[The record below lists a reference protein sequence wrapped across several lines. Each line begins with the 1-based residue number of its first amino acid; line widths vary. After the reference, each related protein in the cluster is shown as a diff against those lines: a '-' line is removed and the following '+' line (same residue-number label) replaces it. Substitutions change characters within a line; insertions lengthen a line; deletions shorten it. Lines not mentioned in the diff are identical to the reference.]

1 MNTGKIVIA
10 ILLIS
15 TGIASIAL
23 YQAISY
29 ESPRLE
35 IDRPIRRLGEIQQGS
50 VVDVDFKLTN
60 YHSRPLSIDHA
71 WSSCSCTTPVIS
83 NPVLQPG
90 ESCEIRTSWKTSG
103 MRGEQATRIMLLY
116 QVEGQPK
123 QEGQLFITGTV
134 VPRLKVSPYPIRLKV
149 GSPDPI
155 TILVRDSG
163 NPTLPG
169 EPIRDA
175 VPNHRAF
182 VVENLQGDSFEM
194 KVDRERFGEVGSLNY
209 VTIVS
214 NDPNDPYI
222 RIPIE
227 VDGGEFS
234 QGGSS
239 K

>member
-1 MNTGKIVIA
+1 VK
-10 ILLIS
+10 
-15 TGIASIAL
+15 
-23 YQAISY
+23 Y
-29 ESPRLE
+29 
-35 IDRPIRRLGEIQQGS
+35 
-50 VVDVDFKLTN
+50 
-60 YHSRPLSIDHA
+60 
-71 WSSCSCTTPVIS
+71 
-83 NPVLQPG
+83 
-90 ESCEIRTSWKTSG
+90 
-103 MRGEQATRIMLLY
+103 
-116 QVEGQPK
+116 
-123 QEGQLFITGTV
+123 
-134 VPRLKVSPYPIRLKV
+134 
-149 GSPDPI
+149 

-182 VVENLQGDSFEM
+182 VVENLQGDSFDL
-194 KVDRERFGEVGSLNY
+194 KVDRERLGEVGSLNH